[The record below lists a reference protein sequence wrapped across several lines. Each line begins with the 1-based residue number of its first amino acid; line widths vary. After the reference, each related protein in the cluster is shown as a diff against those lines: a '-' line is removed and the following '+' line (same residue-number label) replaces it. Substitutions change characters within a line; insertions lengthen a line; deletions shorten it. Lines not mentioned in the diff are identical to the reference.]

1 MKTLC
6 RDKIIADDSVRK
18 TAVKVNF
25 LEKNISLIEMQ
36 YEETKVKILPFQSW
50 IRQCSKKANINQNLS
65 KFLDVKE
72 FKDKCPFST
81 AGITKDYG
89 VWGC

>member
-18 TAVKVNF
+18 VTVKVNF

-36 YEETKVKILPFQSW
+36 YEETKVRILQFQ
-50 IRQCSKKANINQNLS
+50 N
-65 KFLDVKE
+65 
-72 FKDKCPFST
+72 
-81 AGITKDYG
+81 
-89 VWGC
+89 

>member
-36 YEETKVKILPFQSW
+36 YEETKVKILPFQS
-50 IRQCSKKANINQNLS
+50 
-65 KFLDVKE
+65 
-72 FKDKCPFST
+72 
-81 AGITKDYG
+81 
-89 VWGC
+89 